1 MKIYDN
7 TTNNIST
14 WTFIRRM
21 IILTKYN
28 LTHLIIK
35 NQNFMKKGIKS
46 TEKECYI
53 SPDIEV
59 LNIETEQN
67 ILASGSSG
75 DLPGMPGEDW

>member
-1 MKIYDN
+1 
-7 TTNNIST
+7 
-14 WTFIRRM
+14 
-21 IILTKYN
+21 
-28 LTHLIIK
+28 
-35 NQNFMKKGIKS
+35 MKKGIKS
-46 TEKECYI
+46 TEKEFYI